1 MANSNKDIKYI
12 DRDFDTLRNGLI
24 EFSKT
29 YFPNTYNDFSP
40 SSPGSMFIE
49 MASYV
54 GDVLS
59 FYIDNQVQE
68 TFLQYA
74 RQEANLYDLAYM
86 MGYKPRATGAASV
99 DVDFYQQL
107 PAKQVGGTYVPDFD
121 YALTI
126 KENAVLSSNLG
137 ESTKFLTQDS
147 VDFSVSSS
155 LDPTEITVYTTDG
168 GDANRFLLKKTR
180 KAISATIN
188 TTTFSFTD
196 AERFST
202 VTLNGENIIGILD
215 ITDSDGNTYTEVPY
229 LAQEMVFETVKN
241 TEAVE
246 NSSGPF
252 GPDPNLDR
260 DRAEVPFLLRL
271 KKAPR
276 RFVTRFKSKTRLDIQ
291 FGAGTQNDGDGE
303 ITPDPSLVGIGLANG
318 KDKLKTAF
326 NPANFLYTQTY
337 GIAPKNT
344 TLTVRYLVGGGVT
357 ANVPSNVLNTIT
369 GTIQFQNVN
378 PGDDSTAQEI
388 FDSVIADNPL
398 GASGGD
404 DGDSIEELR
413 QNSLGSYGSQLR
425 AVTQE
430 DYLIRA
436 LSLPPEFGTIAK
448 AYITPQQRA
457 SLLPGEQPRTLDLFI
472 LAYNNLNQLTN
483 ATDALKQNLTTYLSQ
498 YRTIND
504 SIRLRNA
511 FIVNIGVDFDI
522 IVLPNYNSNQV
533 IANCITQLQ
542 DYFNVKNMQINQ
554 PILLKEVNVLLD
566 KVEGVQTVSKVDII
580 NKVGGNYS
588 QYAYDIKG
596 ANLNNTIYP
605 SVDPSIFEV
614 KFPDTDIRGR
624 ATAF

>member
-1 MANSNKDIKYI
+1 MINSNKDIKYI
-12 DRDFDTLRNGLI
+12 DRDFDTLKNGLI

-54 GDVLS
+54 GDILS

-74 RQEANLYDLAYM
+74 RQEPNLYDLAYM
-86 MGYKPRATGAASV
+86 MGYKPRATGAATV
-99 DVDFYQQL
+99 DVDFFQQL
-107 PAKQVGGTYVPDFD
+107 PSKQVGGTYVPDFN

-137 ESTKFLTQDS
+137 ESTTFLTQDS
-147 VDFSVSSS
+147 IDFSVSSS
-155 LDPTEITVYTTDG
+155 SDPTEITVYTTSG
-168 GDANRFLLKKTR
+168 GDADRFLLKKTR
-180 KAISATIN
+180 KALSAAIN
-188 TTTFSFTD
+188 TTTFTFGA
-196 AERFST
+196 AEQFPT
-202 VTLNGENIIGILD
+202 VTLNGQNIIGILD
-215 ITDSDGNTYTEVPY
+215 ITDSDGNVYTEVDY
-229 LAQEMVFETVKN
+229 LAQEMVFESVKN
-241 TEAVE
+241 TEAGE
-246 NSSGPF
+246 TTSGPF
-252 GPDPNLDR
+252 GPDPNLDG
-260 DRAEVPFLLRL
+260 DRSSVPFLLRL
-271 KKAPR
+271 KKTPR

-303 ITPDPSLVGIGLANG
+303 ITPDPSFVGMGLAYG
-318 KDKLKTAF
+318 KDKLTTAF
-326 NPANFLYTQTY
+326 NPANFLYTRTY

-357 ANVPSNVLNTIT
+357 ANVPSDVLNTLA
-369 GTIQFQNVN
+369 GTIKFQNVN
-378 PGDDSTAQEI
+378 PGNNALAQSI
-388 FDSVIADNPL
+388 FDSVIANNPI

-413 QNSLGSYGSQLR
+413 ENSLGSYGAQLR

-448 AYITPQQRA
+448 AFIRPQQIA
-457 SLLPGEQPRTLDLFI
+457 SLQPGEQPRTLDLYVS
-472 LAYNNLNQLTN
+472 AYNNLNQLTN
-483 ATDALKQNLTTYLSQ
+483 ASTALKQNLATYLSQ
-498 YRTIND
+498 FRTVND
-504 SIRLRNA
+504 SIRLRDA

-522 IVLPNYNSNQV
+522 IVLPNFNNNQV
-533 IANCITQLQ
+533 ISDCITQLQ
-542 DYFNVKNMQINQ
+542 SYFNVKNMQVNQ
-554 PILLKEVNVLLD
+554 PILLKEIFVLLD
-566 KVEGVQTVSKVDII
+566 KVNGVQTVSSVDIT

-596 ANLNNTIYP
+596 ANLNNIIYP

-614 KFPDTDIRGR
+614 KFPSTDIRGR
-624 ATAF
+624 AIAF